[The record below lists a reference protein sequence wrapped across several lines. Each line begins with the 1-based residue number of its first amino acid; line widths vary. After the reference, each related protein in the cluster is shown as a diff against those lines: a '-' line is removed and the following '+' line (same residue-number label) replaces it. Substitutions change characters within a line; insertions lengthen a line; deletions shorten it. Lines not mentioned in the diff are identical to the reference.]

1 MFYESGIFP
10 LFAAQTTTP
19 TSSDPGPIANGGEVP
34 PPPEDPP
41 KG

>member
-10 LFAAQTTTP
+10 LFATEEKTP
-19 TSSDPGPIANGGEVP
+19 TSTDPGPVQNGGEIP